1 MPVDPQAA
9 AILLQLPPGG
19 LYSDTS
25 LTPQQLRERAGALVH
40 KAFACASALCLQRCL
55 CQPHPLT
62 CQKSGPRA
70 GHALLMPRLASSVCI
85 TSSCKSQ
92 HRGLMHRLEGPC

>member
-40 KAFACASALCLQRCL
+40 KAFACASALCLQRCYL
-55 CQPHPLT
+55 SASPTHLPEEWAT
-62 CQKSGPRA
+62 SG
-70 GHALLMPRLASSVCI
+70 
-85 TSSCKSQ
+85 
-92 HRGLMHRLEGPC
+92 